1 VFPFFV
7 RQFTVPLKSEPNFEQ
22 EFAMKRIYGIALL
35 LALSILG
42 ASCGAG
48 SNSST
53 STSSQPAS
61 VFVTGE
67 DAPLASVVGFDVT
80 INSITL
86 TGSKGS
92 PLVLSTA
99 TTVDFARLLGLR
111 SPLAFNSVPADTYTS
126 ATFSLSNPAISWVD
140 MSTTPPSI
148 GAPISAYFSPTTGT
162 ATQTTVTVNFPAPM
176 VVDSN
181 GLAGLRMEFDIRQS
195 VAVGGNGQITGAVNP
210 VIYAKAVQA
219 GDSDG
224 QVTDLTGGLVSV
236 NVGADSFLLQGPYGH
251 QLTVYVSNSTQFNSG
266 WSINNLATPAIVGVQ
281 GSFQADGSL
290 MASNVEVITTSQTFL
305 SGRVLAV
312 NPTSGPVQQI
322 TMWVGETGADLV
334 SDVDTIQ
341 TINVSAVTQY
351 DICFFDNL
359 FTNALFNDSTVIVGQ
374 RIFIG
379 GSYSNSVFTPQM
391 ISLRFQ
397 GVYGMLTADSVNIT
411 SGNFGNFLL
420 QNDGLIGY
428 SLGGAPLKVGTGNS
442 SLFLNTTG
450 LSALQSSGSIP
461 LVAGGLLFV
470 DPTTQTPVM
479 AAAVVD
485 DRQQTQ

>member
-1 VFPFFV
+1 
-7 RQFTVPLKSEPNFEQ
+7 
-22 EFAMKRIYGIALL
+22 MKRFLGITLL
-35 LALSILG
+35 LALSMLG

-48 SNSST
+48 SNSS
-53 STSSQPAS
+53 STLSSQSSA

-86 TGSKGS
+86 TGNNGS
-92 PLVLSTA
+92 PQVLSTP

-111 SPLAFNSVPADTYTS
+111 SPLAFNTVPADTYNS
-126 ATFSLSNPAISWVD
+126 ATFSLSNPVISYVD
-140 MSTTPPSI
+140 MSTAPPTLSTI
-148 GAPISAYFSPTTGT
+148 NATFSPTTSS
-162 ATQTTVTVNFPAPM
+162 ATQTTVTVNFPSPM
-176 VVDSN
+176 VVGAN

-195 VAVGGNGQITGAVNP
+195 VAVDGNGQVTGMVNP
-210 VIYAKAVQA
+210 TIYASAVQA
-219 GDSDG
+219 GDSNG

-236 NVGADSFLLQGPYGH
+236 NAAGNSFVIQGPYGH
-251 QLTVYVSNSTQFNSG
+251 QLTVYVNSSTQFNSG
-266 WSINNLATPAIVGVQ
+266 WNINNLAAPAFIGVQ

-290 MASNVEVITTSQTFL
+290 MASNVEVIATSQAFL

-322 TMWVGETGADLV
+322 TLWVGETSADLV
-334 SDVDTIQ
+334 SDVDTVQ
-341 TINVSAVTQY
+341 TINVGAVTQY

-359 FTNALFNDSTVIVGQ
+359 FTNAFFSDSTVIVGQ

-379 GSYSNSVFTPQM
+379 GSYSSNVFTPQM

-397 GVYGMLTADSVNIT
+397 GVYGTLTPNSVTIV
-411 SGNFGNFLL
+411 SGNIGTFQL
-420 QNDGLIGY
+420 QNNALIGY
-428 SLGGAPLKVGTGNS
+428 SLGGAPLAVATGNGT
-442 SLFLNTTG
+442 LFINTTG

-470 DPTTQTPVM
+470 SPLTNTPVM
-479 AAAVVD
+479 AAALVAD
-485 DRQQTQ
+485 PPEIQ

>member
-1 VFPFFV
+1 
-7 RQFTVPLKSEPNFEQ
+7 
-22 EFAMKRIYGIALL
+22 MKRILGITLLFAL
-35 LALSILG
+35 AMLG
-42 ASCGAG
+42 VACGAG

-53 STSSQPAS
+53 SLASQSSA

-86 TGSKGS
+86 SGSKGS
-92 PLVLSTA
+92 PQVLSTA

-111 SPLAFNSVPADTYTS
+111 SPLAFNTVPADTYTS
-126 ATFSLSNPAISWVD
+126 ATFSLSSPVISYVD
-140 MSTTPPSI
+140 MSTTPPTLSTI
-148 GAPISAYFSPTTGT
+148 NGQFSPTTGST
-162 ATQTTVTVNFPAPM
+162 TQTTVTVNFPTAM
-176 VVDSN
+176 VVGSN

-195 VAVGGNGQITGAVNP
+195 VAVDGNGQVTGMVNP
-210 VIYAKAVQA
+210 TIYAKAVKA
-219 GDSDG
+219 SDPNG
-224 QVTDLTGGLVSV
+224 QVTDLTGGLVSA
-236 NVGADSFLLQGPYGH
+236 NAANNSFVVQGPYGR
-251 QLTVYVSNSTQFNSG
+251 QLTVYVNNNTQFNSG
-266 WSINNLATPAIVGVQ
+266 WNINDLAAPAFIGVQ

-322 TMWVGETGADLV
+322 TLWVGETGADLA

-341 TINVSAVTQY
+341 TIDVSAVTQY

-359 FTNALFNDSTVIVGQ
+359 FTNALFNNSTVIVGQ

-379 GSYSNSVFTPQM
+379 GSDVSSVFTPQM
-391 ISLRFQ
+391 VSLRFQ
-397 GVYGMLTADSVNIT
+397 GVYGTLTPGSVNVT
-411 SGNFGNFLL
+411 SDNIGSFQL
-420 QNDGLIGY
+420 QNNGLIGF
-428 SLGGAPLKVGTGNS
+428 SLGGAPLTVATGSGT
-442 SLFLNTTG
+442 LFINTTG

-470 DPTTQTPVM
+470 NPVTSTPVM
-479 AAAVVD
+479 AAALVVVPP
-485 DRQQTQ
+485 QTQ

>member
-1 VFPFFV
+1 MK
-7 RQFTVPLKSEPNFEQ
+7 KSF
-22 EFAMKRIYGIALL
+22 GIALL
-35 LALSILG
+35 LALSMLG
-42 ASCGAG
+42 ASCGVG
-48 SNSST
+48 SNSSL
-53 STSSQPAS
+53 SSQSAG
-61 VFVTGE
+61 VFVTAE

-92 PLVLSTA
+92 PLVLSTP

-126 ATFSLSNPAISWVD
+126 ATFTLSNPAISWVD

-162 ATQTTVTVNFPAPM
+162 ATQTTVTVNFPTPM
-176 VVDSN
+176 VVGGN

-195 VAVGGNGQITGAVNP
+195 VAVDGNGQVTGMVNP
-210 VIYAKAVQA
+210 TIYAKAVQA
-219 GDSDG
+219 SDPNG

-236 NVGADSFLLQGPYGH
+236 NAASNSFVIQGPYGR
-251 QLTVYVSNSTQFNSG
+251 QLTIDINRSTQFNSG
-266 WSINNLATPAIVGVQ
+266 WSINDLATPAIVGVQ

-290 MASNVEVITTSQTFL
+290 MASNVEVITTSHTFL

-312 NPTSGPVQQI
+312 NPTTGPVQQV
-322 TMWVGETGADLV
+322 TLWVGETGADLV
-334 SDVDTIQ
+334 SDVDSIQ
-341 TINVSAVTQY
+341 TIDVSAVSQY

-397 GVYGMLTADSVNIT
+397 GVYGMLTADSVNIV
-411 SGNFGNFLL
+411 SGNIGTFLL
-420 QNDGLIGY
+420 QNNGLIGY
-428 SLGGAPLKVGTGNS
+428 SLGGAPLMVGTGNGT
-442 SLFLNTTG
+442 LFINTTG
-450 LSALQSSGSIP
+450 LSALQSGGSIP

-470 DPTTQTPVM
+470 DPKTSTPVM
-479 AAAVVD
+479 AAAIVADPPPV
-485 DRQQTQ
+485 Q